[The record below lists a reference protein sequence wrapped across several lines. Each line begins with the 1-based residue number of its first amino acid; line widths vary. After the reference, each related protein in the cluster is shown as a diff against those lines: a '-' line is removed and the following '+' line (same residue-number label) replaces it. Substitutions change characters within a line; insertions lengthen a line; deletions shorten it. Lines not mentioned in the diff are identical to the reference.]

1 VRSAGIRFLLMAV
14 PAVMASIAGI
24 SMPLATCIGQEAA
37 PRPEVFNQCAVC
49 HSIDGGIGT
58 GPTLKGLFGRPSG
71 SVSGFRYSREMRG
84 AGVVWDA
91 KALDDYLRSP
101 QDFIPGNVMPF
112 SGVPDS
118 AERAGLIAYLRSLK

>member
-1 VRSAGIRFLLMAV
+1 MRSAGIRSLIAV
-14 PAVMASIAGI
+14 PAVVAQIVGA
-24 SMPLATCIGQEAA
+24 SMPWATSIGQEAA

-49 HSIDGGIGT
+49 HSIDGSNGT

-71 SVSGFRYSREMRG
+71 SVLGFRYSRAMRG

-91 KALDDYLRSP
+91 KALDDYLRNP